1 MSETIESGT
10 LVVIPA
16 TQLPAIMAA
25 DGASDILAALSARVA
40 THKADPTTTKG
51 RDEIRNVLAGD
62 ERKLQAGFSR
72 PRQPHDVGKVKAL
85 PLFSVRPPP
94 K

>member
-25 DGASDILAALSARVA
+25 DGASDLLAALYSDCKSVPRV
-40 THKADPTTTKG
+40 HMC
-51 RDEIRNVLAGD
+51 RISLSVHN
-62 ERKLQAGFSR
+62 
-72 PRQPHDVGKVKAL
+72 
-85 PLFSVRPPP
+85 LFYL
-94 K
+94 